1 MNEGHNVIKSN
12 FDRSPARRMVFV
24 FLFLGKRK
32 FSCTSSTRRFIFKRC
47 YGPKKIFVCRTPG
60 HIRILYQQ
68 QNNSVI
74 TWTHFSPIT
83 PDKIIYHR
91 RVGNGLFVYTKLSNR
106 RSQEVD
112 LSEFWMPTVW
122 LLRSSLRN
130 AHRLFTCRNL
140 KVQGENA
147 TIKNEK
153 ENDVLKKVIAKK
165 IWLRVKF

>member
-1 MNEGHNVIKSN
+1 MFWVVMNEGHNVIKSN

-32 FSCTSSTRRFIFKRC
+32 FSCTSSTRRFIFQRC

-74 TWTHFSPIT
+74 MWTHFSPIT

-91 RVGNGLFVYTKLSNR
+91 RVGKGLFVYTKLSNR

-130 AHRLFTCRNL
+130 AHRLTWKFKEKMLPL
-140 KVQGENA
+140 K
-147 TIKNEK
+147 TRRKMMY
-153 ENDVLKKVIAKK
+153 
-165 IWLRVKF
+165 

>member
-32 FSCTSSTRRFIFKRC
+32 FSCTSSTRRFIFQRC

-74 TWTHFSPIT
+74 MWTHFSPIT

-112 LSEFWMPTVW
+112 LSQNSGCQQFGYWG
-122 LLRSSLRN
+122 
-130 AHRLFTCRNL
+130 HRWEMLIDCLHVGTWKFKEKMLPL
-140 KVQGENA
+140 K
-147 TIKNEK
+147 TRRKMMY
-153 ENDVLKKVIAKK
+153 
-165 IWLRVKF
+165 

>member
-32 FSCTSSTRRFIFKRC
+32 FSCTSSTRRFIFQRC

-74 TWTHFSPIT
+74 MWTHFSPIT
-83 PDKIIYHR
+83 PDKII
-91 RVGNGLFVYTKLSNR
+91 SII
-106 RSQEVD
+106 D
-112 LSEFWMPTVW
+112 VW
-122 LLRSSLRN
+122 GMDC
-130 AHRLFTCRNL
+130 LFTPNCPIGEAKRLTSQNSGCQQFGYWGHRWEMLIDCLHVGTWKFKEKMLPL
-140 KVQGENA
+140 K
-147 TIKNEK
+147 TRRKMMY
-153 ENDVLKKVIAKK
+153 
-165 IWLRVKF
+165 